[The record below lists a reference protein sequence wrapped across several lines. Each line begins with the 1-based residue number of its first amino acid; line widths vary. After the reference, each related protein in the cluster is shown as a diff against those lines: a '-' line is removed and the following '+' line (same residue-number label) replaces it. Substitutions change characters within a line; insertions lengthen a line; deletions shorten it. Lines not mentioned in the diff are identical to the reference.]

1 MPFDPAVARVC
12 GLGGRGTT
20 AAGLESLL
28 AAQNSVA
35 RYDWEENT
43 EKCAVCEEIAGG
55 FGEKSN
61 EDEGSIQR
69 KDRYFDENRHVCLF
83 FDI

>member
-1 MPFDPAVARVC
+1 MSCDPTTVRFC
-12 GLGGRGTT
+12 GLGGGGTT
-20 AAGLESLL
+20 EVESESLL
-28 AAQNSVA
+28 AVQKSVA
-35 RYDWEENT
+35 RYDWEENPQR
-43 EKCAVCEEIAGG
+43 CAVCEKIAGG

-69 KDRYFDENRHVCLF
+69 KDRYFDENRHVSLF